1 MFLNPVDRHEVKNV
15 ILLLKNS
22 SSGSDSISAKIVKCS
37 IDIYLDTLTHI
48 INLSLSQGVFPSQLK
63 TAKVIPLYKSND
75 KQLIKNYRPVS
86 LLSVFSKIFER
97 IVYNSLYSF
106 I

>member
-1 MFLNPVDRHEVKNV
+1 M
-15 ILLLKNS
+15 
-22 SSGSDSISAKIVKCS
+22 VKCS

-75 KQLIKNYRPVS
+75 KQLIKIIGLFHYYRYLVRY
-86 LLSVFSKIFER
+86 LNELYITDFIFLFR
-97 IVYNSLYSF
+97 NISYC